1 MDQQQQPIPPQQP
14 YPVVQPIPHQQ
25 PYPAAQPMVM
35 MMDKPQQIP
44 VQYMT
49 QPGVQ
54 FVPIQQ
60 QGMPLPL
67 QTVSW

>member
-1 MDQQQQPIPPQQP
+1 MDQQQQ
-14 YPVVQPIPHQQ
+14 QPIRPQQ
-25 PYPAAQPMVM
+25 PYPAAQPM

-44 VQYMT
+44 VQYTT

-67 QTVSW
+67 QTVI

>member
-14 YPVVQPIPHQQ
+14 YPT
-25 PYPAAQPMVM
+25 AQPM

-44 VQYMT
+44 VQYTT

-60 QGMPLPL
+60 QGMSLPVV
-67 QTVSW
+67 QTDVNKLILALIGLSRY

>member
-1 MDQQQQPIPPQQP
+1 MDQQQQQPIPPQQP
-14 YPVVQPIPHQQ
+14 YPAVQSIPPHQ

-35 MMDKPQQIP
+35 MNTPQQIP

-67 QTVSW
+67 QTVSR